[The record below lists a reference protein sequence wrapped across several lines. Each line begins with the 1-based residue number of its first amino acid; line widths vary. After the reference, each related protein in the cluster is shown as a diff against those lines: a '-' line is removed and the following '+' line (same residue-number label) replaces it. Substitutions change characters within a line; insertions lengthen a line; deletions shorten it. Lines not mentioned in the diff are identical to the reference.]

1 MFTRTHHH
9 PRRALGALAGSLLG
23 LLLAAGCAGTGATRT
38 YVDKNMDFGA
48 LKAVAVLPLVNLTRD
63 TQGADRARD
72 VFATQLLATNA
83 VYVVPQGEVARA
95 LAKAA
100 VANPAAPTVE
110 EVQKLG
116 TLLKVD
122 AVVTGTLK
130 EYGEVRSGTAAA
142 NAISLSLQ
150 LQECGTGKVVWSG
163 ASTRGGIG
171 FKDRL
176 FGGGGEPLNAIT
188 EAAVNDLL
196 DQLFK

>member
-1 MFTRTHHH
+1 
-9 PRRALGALAGSLLG
+9 
-23 LLLAAGCAGTGATRT
+23 
-38 YVDKNMDFGA
+38 
-48 LKAVAVLPLVNLTRD
+48 
-63 TQGADRARD
+63 
-72 VFATQLLATNA
+72 
-83 VYVVPQGEVARA
+83 VARA
-95 LAKAA
+95 LAKVA
-100 VANPAAPTVE
+100 VANPTMPTIE

-130 EYGEVRSGTAAA
+130 EYGEVRSGTAAS
-142 NAISLSLQ
+142 NAISISLQ
-150 LQECGTGKVVWSG
+150 LQETGTGKVVWSG